1 MLSDPIKQ
9 ESFMNW
15 SMKSWSELTT
25 DELYELLAL
34 RAEVFVVE
42 QTCPFQ
48 DLDGLDRRDG
58 VLHLLGREGDHLAAY
73 ARIMAPGIGDDS
85 GAAIGRV
92 VTSPMSRGAD
102 WVTACWRKRSESARY
117 AGLHTASGSVHRPTC
132 KVSTASM
139 VSWPK
144 GKGIWKMTS
153 LTWGCEGSLPDIV
166 RRQERGKWSLIRGA
180 SHGFLLPRGHVVV
193 SPG

>member
-1 MLSDPIKQ
+1 
-9 ESFMNW
+9 MNW

-58 VLHLLGREGDHLAAY
+58 VLHLLGRERDHLAAY

-85 GAAIGRV
+85 GVAIGRV
-92 VTSPMSRGAD
+92 VTSPTSRGGGLGHRLLAQA
-102 WVTACWRKRSESARY
+102 VRECEAR
-117 AGLHTASGSVHRPTC
+117 
-132 KVSTASM
+132 
-139 VSWPK
+139 WPAHS
-144 GKGIWKMTS
+144 IW
-153 LTWGCEGSLPDIV
+153 L
-166 RRQERGKWSLIRGA
+166 GA
-180 SHGFLLPRGHVVV
+180 QAHLQGFYGQHGFVAEGEGYLEDDIPHMGMRRE
-193 SPG
+193 PA

>member
-92 VTSPMSRGAD
+92 VTSPTSRGGGLGHRLLAQA
-102 WVTACWRKRSESARY
+102 VRECEARWPAHSIWLGAQAHLQGFY
-117 AGLHTASGSVHRPTC
+117 GQHCFVAEGEGYLEDDIPHMGMRREPT
-132 KVSTASM
+132 
-139 VSWPK
+139 
-144 GKGIWKMTS
+144 
-153 LTWGCEGSLPDIV
+153 
-166 RRQERGKWSLIRGA
+166 
-180 SHGFLLPRGHVVV
+180 
-193 SPG
+193 

>member
-42 QTCPFQ
+42 QTCPFL

-85 GAAIGRV
+85 GTAIGRV
-92 VTSPMSRGAD
+92 VTSPTSRGGGLGHRLLAQA
-102 WVTACWRKRSESARY
+102 VRECEAR
-117 AGLHTASGSVHRPTC
+117 
-132 KVSTASM
+132 
-139 VSWPK
+139 WPAHS
-144 GKGIWKMTS
+144 IW
-153 LTWGCEGSLPDIV
+153 L
-166 RRQERGKWSLIRGA
+166 GA
-180 SHGFLLPRGHVVV
+180 QAHLQGFYGQHGFVAEGEGYLEDDIPHMGMRRE
-193 SPG
+193 PA

>member
-92 VTSPMSRGAD
+92 VTSPKSRGGGLGHRLLAQAVRECEAR
-102 WVTACWRKRSESARY
+102 WSA
-117 AGLHTASGSVHRPTC
+117 HS
-132 KVSTASM
+132 
-139 VSWPK
+139 
-144 GKGIWKMTS
+144 IW
-153 LTWGCEGSLPDIV
+153 L
-166 RRQERGKWSLIRGA
+166 GA
-180 SHGFLLPRGHVVV
+180 QAHLQGFYGQHGFVAEGEGYLEDDIPHMGMRRE
-193 SPG
+193 PA

>member
-85 GAAIGRV
+85 GVAIGRV
-92 VTSPMSRGAD
+92 VTSPTSRGGGLGHRLLAQA
-102 WVTACWRKRSESARY
+102 VRECEAR
-117 AGLHTASGSVHRPTC
+117 
-132 KVSTASM
+132 
-139 VSWPK
+139 WPAHS
-144 GKGIWKMTS
+144 IW
-153 LTWGCEGSLPDIV
+153 L
-166 RRQERGKWSLIRGA
+166 GA
-180 SHGFLLPRGHVVV
+180 QAHLQGFYGQHGFVAEGEGYLEDDIPHMGMRRE
-193 SPG
+193 PA

>member
-85 GAAIGRV
+85 GAAIGPV
-92 VTSPMSRGAD
+92 VTSPTVRGGGLGHRLLVQAD
-102 WVTACWRKRSESARY
+102 RECETR
-117 AGLHTASGSVHRPTC
+117 
-132 KVSTASM
+132 
-139 VSWPK
+139 WPAHS
-144 GKGIWKMTS
+144 IW
-153 LTWGCEGSLPDIV
+153 L
-166 RRQERGKWSLIRGA
+166 GA
-180 SHGFLLPRGHVVV
+180 QAHLQGFYGQHGFVAEGEGYLEDDIPHMGMRRE
-193 SPG
+193 PA

>member
-92 VTSPMSRGAD
+92 VTSPTARGGGLGHRLLAQA
-102 WVTACWRKRSESARY
+102 VRECEAR
-117 AGLHTASGSVHRPTC
+117 
-132 KVSTASM
+132 
-139 VSWPK
+139 WPAHS
-144 GKGIWKMTS
+144 IW
-153 LTWGCEGSLPDIV
+153 L
-166 RRQERGKWSLIRGA
+166 GA
-180 SHGFLLPRGHVVV
+180 QAHLQGFYGQHGFVAEGEGYLEDDIPHMGMRRE
-193 SPG
+193 PA